1 MSSVA
6 DERVPE
12 INARTRLL
20 KTLDVLSMPA
30 LATLMAFAG
39 GALIIW
45 LTSGSLG
52 TVLAAYEGMING
64 AFLKTRAL
72 TETFVAMTP
81 YVFLGL
87 GLAIGFKA
95 GLFNIG
101 VEGQFYI
108 GAISSVWAGI
118 VFTGLPAIVNLP
130 LVILV
135 GALGGAIW
143 AGIPGF
149 LKARTG
155 AHEVITTMM
164 MNYVAFRLTEY
175 LISDPL
181 RDRHSSAV
189 QTLRVS
195 PNAELWSLW
204 QIPEK
209 LGDPLNALGLA
220 IIFAFFGFTLARW
233 LLARRDFAARYPAPA
248 QRRMLMIGLSLAVGV
263 VAFFALP
270 LLAKLW
276 WPFSDQ
282 YDRLHIGFVIA
293 IGAAVA
299 VWWLMYKT
307 TLGFEMRTVGANP
320 NAARYAGINI
330 SRNIIITMA
339 LSGALAGIAGTSEVL
354 GVVGCRCLPLFFSSG
369 YGFDSIALALLAKN
383 NPFGILLGAFL
394 FGAMR
399 NGSDLME
406 LNSGVSKYVI
416 STIQALVLLFVAAPP
431 MVRYILRMRAPSK
444 MEGEAPLTRGWG
456 A

>member
-1 MSSVA
+1 MSSLA
-6 DERVPE
+6 DERAPE
-12 INARTRLL
+12 INWRTREL
-20 KTLDVLSMPA
+20 KALDVLSMPA
-30 LATLMAFAG
+30 LATLMAFIG
-39 GALIIW
+39 GAIIIW

-52 TVLAAYEGMING
+52 TMFAAYEGMING
-64 AFLKTRAL
+64 AFLKTRAF
-72 TETFVAMTP
+72 TETLVAMTP

-108 GAISSVWAGI
+108 GAITSVWAGI

-130 LVILV
+130 LVILA

-164 MNYVAFRLTEY
+164 MNYIAFRFTEY

-189 QTLRVS
+189 QTIRVS

-209 LGDPLNALGLA
+209 LADPLNALGVAL
-220 IIFAFFGFTLARW
+220 IFAFFGFVLARW
-233 LLARRDFAARYPAPA
+233 LLGRRNFAARYPAPA
-248 QRRMLMIGLSLAVGV
+248 QRRLLMIGLSLAVGV

-270 LLAKLW
+270 LLAKAW

-282 YDRLHIGFVIA
+282 YDRLHIGFVIS

-339 LSGALAGIAGTSEVL
+339 LSGALAGLAGTSEVL

-416 STIQALVLLFVAAPP
+416 STIQALVLLFVAAPA
-431 MVRYILRMRAPSK
+431 MVRYLLRMRAPGK
-444 MEGEAPLTRGWG
+444 VEGEAPLTRGWG

>member
-1 MSSVA
+1 MSSIVEKRA
-6 DERVPE
+6 
-12 INARTRLL
+12 TLL

-30 LATLMAFAG
+30 IALLLAFLG

-45 LTSGSLG
+45 ITSGSLE
-52 TVLAAYEGMING
+52 TVFAAYAGMING
-64 AFLKTRAL
+64 AFFKQRGFS
-72 TETFVAMTP
+72 ETLVAMTP

-108 GAISSVWAGI
+108 GAISAVWAGI

-130 LVILV
+130 LVLFA

-164 MNYVAFRLTEY
+164 MNYVAFRLTEF
-175 LISDPL
+175 LVSVPL
-181 RDRHSSAV
+181 RDTHSSAV

-195 PNAELWSLW
+195 PGAELWSLW
-204 QIPEK
+204 QIPDR
-209 LGDPLNALGLA
+209 LSDPLNALGVALFVAVIGFVLVRWITPTQRRTVVIGITLA
-220 IIFAFFGFTLARW
+220 I
-233 LLARRDFAARYPAPA
+233 
-248 QRRMLMIGLSLAVGV
+248 GV
-263 VAFFALP
+263 MAFFALP
-270 LLAKLW
+270 LLTKIG
-276 WPFSDQ
+276 WPLNDQ
-282 YDRLHIGFVIA
+282 YDRLHIGIIIA
-293 IGAAVA
+293 IAAAAA
-299 VWWLMYKT
+299 VWWLLYKT

-330 SRNIIITMA
+330 SRNVIITMA
-339 LSGALAGIAGTSEVL
+339 ISGALAGIAGTTEAL
-354 GVVGCRCLPLFFSSG
+354 GVSICRCLPLFFSSG

-383 NPFGILLGAFL
+383 NPIGIVGGSFL

-399 NGSDLME
+399 NGADLME
-406 LNSGVSKYVI
+406 LNSGVSKYII
-416 STIQALVLLFVAAPP
+416 SLIQGLVLLFVAAPA
-431 MVRYILRMRAPSK
+431 MVRYLLRMRAARK
-444 MEGEAPLTRGWG
+444 AEAEAPLTRGWG
-456 A
+456 